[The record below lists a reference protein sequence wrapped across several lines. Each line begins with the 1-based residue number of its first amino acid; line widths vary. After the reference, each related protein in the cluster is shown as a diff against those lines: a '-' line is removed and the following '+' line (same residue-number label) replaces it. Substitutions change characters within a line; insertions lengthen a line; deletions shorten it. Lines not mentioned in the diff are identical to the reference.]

1 MFEEESILETNPITE
16 SDETTIERID
26 LVDEEPVTSEMPIT
40 PEEIEY
46 LHQKHTAK
54 DEVITPENTTNNTK
68 STGVSTYVSIP
79 DIQEEKQL
87 CDNNFLTVWDK
98 INMWSAIILVV
109 IALIFFT
116 RKSFTNLI
124 KKITNIFEKYKFIL
138 NIFFLIFTVYI
149 FLYPTFFNNG
159 ISGKINIFTMLEFVA
174 FIIINSALLTY
185 IAIKYLKGKNKV
197 FKDRNVVFSGIF
209 FLKRSLW
216 IFTLTAILFFFFT
229 ETELAFSFLYFCS
242 FLTSIITFN
251 QLDFT
256 KLNEISKLPYIMLS
270 IQIIII
276 GSLLGLYP
284 VLIAGSI
291 LTGYYL
297 SDKNENITLKT
308 TLKDIL

>member
-1 MFEEESILETNPITE
+1 MFEEESILETNPDME
-16 SDETTIERID
+16 SDETTIEQVSFIENEPAAEESD
-26 LVDEEPVTSEMPIT
+26 LT
-40 PEEIEY
+40 EIP
-46 LHQKHTAK
+46 AK
-54 DEVITPENTTNNTK
+54 DKVITPENVTDNTK

-116 RKSFTNLI
+116 RKSFANLM
-124 KKITNIFEKYKFIL
+124 KTVTNIFEKYKAVL
-138 NIFFLIFTVYI
+138 NIIFLVFTFYI

-159 ISGKINIFTMLEFVA
+159 ISGKMNILSMIEFVA
-174 FIIINSALLTY
+174 FIIINSALFTY
-185 IAIKYLKGKNKV
+185 IAMKHLKGKNKV
-197 FKDRNVVFSGIF
+197 LKDKAVVFSGIF

-216 IFTLTAILFFFFT
+216 IFTLTATLFFFFT
-229 ETELAFSFLYFCS
+229 ETELAFSFLYAFS

-256 KLNEISKLPYIMLS
+256 KLNEIHKLTYIMLA

-284 VLIAGSI
+284 VLIIGSI

-308 TLKDIL
+308 TLKNIL